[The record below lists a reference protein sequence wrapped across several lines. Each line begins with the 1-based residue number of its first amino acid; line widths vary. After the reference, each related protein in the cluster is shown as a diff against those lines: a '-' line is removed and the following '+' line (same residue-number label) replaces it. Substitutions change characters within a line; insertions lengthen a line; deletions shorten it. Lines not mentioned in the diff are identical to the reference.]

1 MGGWIGECMDGWIG
15 RWMDRWMDEWLDE
28 LHAGK
33 DFISE
38 GTDFHRKR
46 KSFLQGSRNLTRTSS

>member
-1 MGGWIGECMDGWIG
+1 
-15 RWMDRWMDEWLDE
+15 MDRWMDEWLDE